1 MRGADA
7 ALSQG
12 GLCPGHLRG
21 AAHERAAHE
30 RAICLILERSF
41 VANGIGA
48 ALR

>member
-30 RAICLILERSF
+30 RVLHMSVR
-41 VANGIGA
+41 A
-48 ALR
+48 A